1 MPNIIACRVASY
13 GKFQDR
19 AWSHLPE
26 IGVTNVEVPV
36 PEPGQQDELRKR
48 LADHGLTATSFQA
61 KCDITQD
68 DAVDVMQPQIAACAA
83 FAVRIC
89 FVSIKAGD
97 TDRSIVWDRLR
108 AIGDVAR
115 DLGVVVVMETHPDLI
130 TNGQV
135 AAETMAAINHPN
147 VKVNYDTANV
157 HFYNEN
163 VSSTDELAKIIDH
176 VAAVHL
182 KDTNGQYKTWHF
194 PVLGAGVVD
203 FPQIFKMLADKG
215 FKGPCTMELEG
226 IEGVEM
232 NEVERLKYIADSV
245 DYLRRIG
252 VI

>member
-1 MPNIIACRVASY
+1 MRNIIACRVASY

-36 PEPGQQDELRKR
+36 PEPGQQDDLRKR

-61 KCDITQD
+61 KCDITQP
-68 DAVDVMQPQIAACAA
+68 DAVALMQPQIAACAA
-83 FAVRIC
+83 FDVRIC

-97 TDRSIVWDRLR
+97 TDRTLVWQRLQ

-115 DLGVVVVMETHPDLI
+115 DLGVIVAMETHPDLV

-135 AAETMAAINHPN
+135 AAETMAAIGHPN

-163 VSSTDELAKIIDH
+163 MTSTDELAKIIDH

-194 PVLGAGVVD
+194 PVLGTGVVD
-203 FPQIFKMLADKG
+203 FPQIFKMLTNCG

-232 NEVERLKYIADSV
+232 NEAEHLKYIADSV
-245 DYLRRIG
+245 EYLRQIG
-252 VI
+252 AM